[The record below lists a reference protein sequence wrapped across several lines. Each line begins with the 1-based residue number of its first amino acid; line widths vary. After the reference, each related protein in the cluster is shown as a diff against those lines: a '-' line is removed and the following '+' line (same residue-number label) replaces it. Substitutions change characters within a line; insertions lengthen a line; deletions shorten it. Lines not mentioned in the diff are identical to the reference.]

1 MAITQFNGSKVTY
14 ATATTGNHFENAY
27 MTSLTIS
34 GGGRPDVDI
43 VTSTARYSKAGL
55 AEPRRVSIGMI
66 LDDPNGTDLENMIT
80 QCGSSQ
86 LTITTYVCDTPS
98 TFFQEDAFCMSY
110 DISSAV
116 DGVLEVTIE
125 FLIDES

>member
-14 ATATTGNHFENAY
+14 ATTTTGNHFTNAY

-43 VTSTARYSKAGL
+43 VTSTARYAKSGL
-55 AEPRRVSIGMI
+55 AEPRRVSVSMI
-66 LDDPNGTDLENMIT
+66 LDSPDGTALENMMT

-86 LTITTYVCDTPS
+86 LTITTFECATP
-98 TFFQEDAFCMSY
+98 TVFFQEDAFCMSY